1 LITLLY
7 WDAMEEEGIY
17 GFKDTLH
24 GKFLARERER
34 ERCSFL
40 GLASGNNLFGNV

>member
-24 GKFLARERER
+24 GKFLARERDAV
-34 ERCSFL
+34 FL